1 MHWDV
6 KGKLFVDPGE
16 QRDTDWKTWTS
27 IIGFPVM
34 GIFGPGMGVLDIKHC
49 YRSHNER
56 WVVVADDAGLVRLNN
71 YPAVV
76 RHTPG
81 YAHKGHA

>member
-1 MHWDV
+1 MIE
-6 KGKLFVDPGE
+6 LLNRFSACLA
-16 QRDTDWKTWTS
+16 Q
-27 IIGFPVM
+27 
-34 GIFGPGMGVLDIKHC
+34 HC
-49 YRSHNER
+49 YRSHNQK